1 MQNQSSQSEITLAR
15 TLTGFSAT
23 MIGLGAMIGAGVFV
37 LTGIATGE
45 AGPGAI
51 IAFALNAIVTTFTAF
66 TYAELA
72 SSIPE
77 AGGGYAFV
85 KRAFP
90 GVLGFVSGWML
101 WFAYTVA
108 CSLYAVGFGGYFIEL
123 LHSYFPPVYHAFV
136 GLVGHSHAI
145 SIATFAI
152 TAFFITLNVMGA
164 DVTGRA
170 ENVFTLAKVV
180 VLGVFI
186 AFGLAAMSRSPELAR
201 ANFTPLL
208 PKGLGGVMVAMG
220 LTFIAFE
227 GYDLI
232 ATVSEEIKNP
242 TKNIPIATFV
252 SLWAAVII
260 YLFILW
266 VSIGAVDPTRF
277 VEVYDKLPSQLPA
290 EFGARV
296 LDPADPAIN
305 TVWEI
310 LGLYKETGIVRAAEN
325 FMPSI
330 GVLII
335 VFGGLLST
343 MSALNATVLA
353 SSRVAFSMG
362 RERMLPSKLSV
373 IHPIRR
379 TPHIAV
385 LVTGFILVAM
395 AVTLPIEVV
404 GSGAS
409 LLFLLSF
416 VLVNLSAISIRRNEP
431 ELKGFKTPLFP
442 LLPILGVISNL
453 ALAIYQFTFQPM
465 AWYVSL
471 GWIAI
476 GLVIYVTYTGRAEA
490 AEAPQQ
496 ALIVHEEILAV
507 KKYSVLLPV
516 ATEKQAHPL
525 AILGAAIAREK
536 DGEVLALHVVRL
548 PVQLSLNEARLFLA
562 QGKPL
567 METVIEEARAFD
579 VPVHTMI
586 RVGRHV
592 GAAILDTARQRNSNL
607 IILGWPGY
615 TQSHNVAFG
624 HVIDLLAKNP
634 PCDIAVARFR
644 RREPPQ
650 RILIPTV
657 GGLHARLAIDL
668 AIAQVRQYERQ
679 YPGRRSTITLL
690 YVTPQD
696 RNSGLMARG
705 YELLRSLASGY
716 DDPLE
721 ALVVTAPDVVTGIL
735 REAEEHNLVI
745 IGATEE
751 RLFEQ
756 RLFGSVSE
764 RVAREC
770 SKTVIMVKRYRG
782 PVRSWLRRLLLPGGV
797 VGNL

>member
-1 MQNQSSQSEITLAR
+1 MNSQTDHSEVTLAR
-15 TLTGFSAT
+15 TLTGFNAT

-37 LTGIATGE
+37 LTGIAAGE
-45 AGPGAI
+45 AASAAI
-51 IAFALNAIVTTFTAF
+51 IAFALNGIVTTFTAF
-66 TYAELA
+66 SYAELA

-90 GVLGFVSGWML
+90 GVTGFVSGWML

-108 CSLYAVGFGGYFIEL
+108 CSLYAVGFGGYFVEL
-123 LHSYFPPVYHAFV
+123 LESYFPPVYHVLV
-136 GLVGHSHAI
+136 GLIGHNGTI
-145 SIATFAI
+145 LLITFAI
-152 TAFFITLNVMGA
+152 SAFFVTLNVVGA
-164 DVTGRA
+164 DVTGKA
-170 ENVFTLAKVV
+170 ENVITLAKIG
-180 VLGVFI
+180 VLGLFI
-186 AFGLAAMSRSPELAR
+186 AFGLAAIMGNPDLAK

-208 PKGLGGVMVAMG
+208 PKGLGGVIVAMG

-252 SLWAAVII
+252 SLWTAVII
-260 YLFILW
+260 YLLILF

-277 VEVYDKLPSQLPA
+277 LEVYNKLPDQLPP
-290 EFGARV
+290 ELGARV
-296 LDPADPAIN
+296 LDVTDPAVN

-310 LGLYKETGIVRAAEN
+310 LGTYKETGIVRAAEN
-325 FMPSI
+325 FMPSF

-343 MSALNATVLA
+343 MSALNATVMA

-362 RERMLPSKLSV
+362 RQRMLPPRLAI
-373 IHPIRR
+373 IHPLRR
-379 TPHIAV
+379 TPHVAV

-404 GSGAS
+404 GSAAS

-416 VLVNLSAISIRRNEP
+416 VLVNLSMIRIRRNEP
-431 ELKGFKTPLFP
+431 ELKGFKAPLFP

-453 ALAIYQFTFQPM
+453 ALAIFQFTFQPM
-465 AWYVSL
+465 AWYISL
-471 GWIAI
+471 GWIAA
-476 GLVIYVTYTGRAEA
+476 GLLIYFVYTTRVEA
-490 AEAPQQ
+490 AEIPPET
-496 ALIVHEEILAV
+496 LIVHEEVLAV
-507 KKYSVLLPV
+507 KEYSVLLPV
-516 ATEKQAHPL
+516 ANERQTHQL
-525 AILGAAIAREK
+525 TILGAAIAKEK

-548 PVQLSLNEARLFLA
+548 PVQLSLTESRHFLA

-567 METVIEEARAFD
+567 MDAAIQEARAFE

-586 RVGRHV
+586 RVGRNIS
-592 GAAILDTARQRNSNL
+592 AAILDTARERDSNL

-624 HVIDLLAKNP
+624 NVIDLLAKNP
-634 PCDIAVARFR
+634 PCDIAVVRFR
-644 RREPPQ
+644 RREAPQ
-650 RILIPTV
+650 RILIPTS
-657 GGLHARLAIDL
+657 GGLHAQLAVEL
-668 AIAQVRQYERQ
+668 AIAQARQYERQ
-679 YPGRRSTITLL
+679 YPGRQPTVTLL
-690 YVTPQD
+690 YITPEGA
-696 RNSGLMARG
+696 NSGAMAGG
-705 YELLRSLASGY
+705 YDLLRSLAAGFDY
-716 DDPLE
+716 PLE
-721 ALVVTAPDVVTGIL
+721 VLVVTAPDVATGIL

-745 IGATEE
+745 MGATEE

-764 RVAREC
+764 RIAREC
-770 SKTVIMVKRYRG
+770 SKTVIMVKRHQG
-782 PVRSWLRRLLLPGGV
+782 PVVSWLRRLLMPGGTLF
-797 VGNL
+797 N